1 VDAREPRVAGRGAVK
16 VRDERRIACRGARGG
31 QPLDDEVADAP

>member
-1 VDAREPRVAGRGAVK
+1 